1 MLLHLLKPRAP
12 KIRLAWN
19 ALHGS
24 FGMQLVGEPRHVD
37 EVLAIEL
44 VDSDRVDVAPGS
56 NVVGV
61 DDQLDWWVRCH
72 VKTIAQSSGD
82 RIGAKGTRWRKLSE
96 IEEWF
101 NGKKRA
107 GKS

>member
-1 MLLHLLKPRAP
+1 
-12 KIRLAWN
+12 
-19 ALHGS
+19 
-24 FGMQLVGEPRHVD
+24 MQLVGEPRHVD